1 MPDTTRHTAKDFDP
15 AVMRL
20 FDQYVHGLID
30 RRGFLK
36 GTSGLAISAA
46 AATGML
52 AALTPDFAAAQQVKP
67 DDARLETVFHE
78 FDSPDGYGKARG

>member
-1 MPDTTRHTAKDFDP
+1 MRHTPRKTAKDFDP

-36 GTSGLAISAA
+36 GTSALAISTA

-67 DDARLETVFHE
+67 EDPRLQAAFVG
-78 FDSPDGYGKARG
+78 FD

>member
-1 MPDTTRHTAKDFDP
+1 MSSPPRKTARDFEP

-36 GTSGLAISAA
+36 GTSALAVGTA

-52 AALTPDFAAAQQVKP
+52 AALSPGFAAAQQVKP
-67 DDARLETVFHE
+67 DDARLRTELLA
-78 FDSPDGYGKARG
+78 FDSPAG